1 MSNTE
6 RISIPFSKET
16 LTYNTKTNK
25 FELKKTIVF
34 KNEEKK
40 LNK

>member
-1 MSNTE
+1 MLSTQRTLTSFSEETFINNTE
-6 RISIPFSKET
+6 
-16 LTYNTKTNK
+16 TNK
-25 FELKKTIVF
+25 FELKKSIVF